1 LETRETPKS
10 QQGWISDHQTAT
22 PHQFQNG
29 YFAALREIVI
39 AAQQLSQKNRGDS
52 QDGVKKTSEI
62 IIEEKL
68 GAEVHLVTSAGTQ
81 SGITCSPEPFWTG

>member
-1 LETRETPKS
+1 
-10 QQGWISDHQTAT
+10 
-22 PHQFQNG
+22 
-29 YFAALREIVI
+29 VI

>member
-1 LETRETPKS
+1 MA
-10 QQGWISDHQTAT
+10 GVVISVSFWRPGDAEEPAGLDKRSPDCH

-52 QDGVKKTSEI
+52 QDGVKKTSE
-62 IIEEKL
+62 
-68 GAEVHLVTSAGTQ
+68 
-81 SGITCSPEPFWTG
+81 